1 MQNPQK
7 ELTMEYLIN
16 TGTAIICLSLLVI
29 FVVLT
34 MSLHF
39 EKVQRRLRNRKQR
52 DANTKNITLLT
63 ARLENLEKRVEKL
76 TKQIS
81 K

>member
-1 MQNPQK
+1 
-7 ELTMEYLIN
+7 MEYLIN
-16 TGTAIICLSLLVI
+16 TGTAIICLSLLAI
-29 FVVLT
+29 FITLT

-39 EKVQRRLRNRKQR
+39 EKVQRRLKNRKQR
-52 DANTKNITLLT
+52 DTNTKNITLLT
-63 ARLENLEKRVEKL
+63 ARLQNLEERVMEL

>member
-1 MQNPQK
+1 
-7 ELTMEYLIN
+7 MEYLIN
-16 TGTAIICLSLLVI
+16 TGTAIICLSLLAI
-29 FVVLT
+29 FIMLT

-39 EKVQRRLRNRKQR
+39 EKVQRRLKNRKQR
-52 DANTKNITLLT
+52 DTNTKNITLLT
-63 ARLENLEKRVEKL
+63 ARLENLEERVKKL

>member
-1 MQNPQK
+1 
-7 ELTMEYLIN
+7 MEYLIN

-39 EKVQRRLRNRKQR
+39 EKVQRRLKNRKQR
-52 DANTKNITLLT
+52 DTNTKNITLLT
-63 ARLENLEKRVEKL
+63 ARLENLEERVMEL

>member
-1 MQNPQK
+1 
-7 ELTMEYLIN
+7 
-16 TGTAIICLSLLVI
+16 
-29 FVVLT
+29 

-39 EKVQRRLRNRKQR
+39 EKVQRRLKNRKQR
-52 DANTKNITLLT
+52 DTNTKNITLLT
-63 ARLENLEKRVEKL
+63 ARLQNLEERVMEL

>member
-1 MQNPQK
+1 
-7 ELTMEYLIN
+7 MEYLIN
-16 TGTAIICLSLLVI
+16 TGTAIICISLLAI
-29 FVVLT
+29 FIVLV

-39 EKVQRRLRNRKQR
+39 EKVQRRLKNRKQR

>member
-1 MQNPQK
+1 
-7 ELTMEYLIN
+7 MEYLIN

-39 EKVQRRLRNRKQR
+39 EKVQRRLKNRKQR
-52 DANTKNITLLT
+52 DTNTKNITLLT
-63 ARLENLEKRVEKL
+63 ARMEKVEQQVEEL

>member
-1 MQNPQK
+1 
-7 ELTMEYLIN
+7 MEYLIN
-16 TGTAIICLSLLVI
+16 TGTAIICISLLAI

-52 DANTKNITLLT
+52 DTNTKNITLLT
-63 ARLENLEKRVEKL
+63 ARMEKVEQQVEEL

>member
-1 MQNPQK
+1 
-7 ELTMEYLIN
+7 MEYLIN

>member
-1 MQNPQK
+1 
-7 ELTMEYLIN
+7 MEYLIN
-16 TGTAIICLSLLVI
+16 TGTAIICFSLLVI

>member
-1 MQNPQK
+1 
-7 ELTMEYLIN
+7 MEYLIN

-29 FVVLT
+29 FIVLT

-39 EKVQRRLRNRKQR
+39 EKVQRRLKNRKQR
-52 DANTKNITLLT
+52 DTNTKNITLLT
-63 ARLENLEKRVEKL
+63 ARLENLEERVKEL

>member
-1 MQNPQK
+1 
-7 ELTMEYLIN
+7 MEYLIN

-29 FVVLT
+29 FIVLT

-39 EKVQRRLRNRKQR
+39 EKVQRRLKNRKQR
-52 DANTKNITLLT
+52 DTNTKNITLLT
-63 ARLENLEKRVEKL
+63 ARLENLEERVKEL
-76 TKQIS
+76 TRQIS